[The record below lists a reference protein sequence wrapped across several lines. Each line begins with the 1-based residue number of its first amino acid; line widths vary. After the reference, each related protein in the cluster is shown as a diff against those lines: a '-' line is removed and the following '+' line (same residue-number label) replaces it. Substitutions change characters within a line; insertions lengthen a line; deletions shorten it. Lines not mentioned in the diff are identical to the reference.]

1 MASEVSRRSVPPA
14 FASVS
19 TGSIVI
25 ASESPVSG
33 GVWGALT
40 DVLFRARVLE
50 VFFLEPLAAGF
61 SDVFT
66 LATAVFGFTDV
77 FTFAADVFG
86 FADVFTLAA
95 DVFTLAADVF
105 TLAADVFTLA
115 ADVFGFADVFTL
127 ATAVFGFAGVFTF
140 AADVFTLAAVVFGFA
155 DFFTFLIVVFG
166 TRSLFVFALIFFAVV
181 VFPGRTVLPAEE
193 AVRLFFVR
201 PVADAARLEPE
212 SKSSTAVAD
221 LLFFAETRLA
231 VGFLLTFRARDDFG
245 F

>member
-105 TLAADVFTLA
+105 TLAADVF
-115 ADVFGFADVFTL
+115 GFADVFTL

-140 AADVFTLAAVVFGFA
+140 AADVFTLAADIFGFA

>member
-25 ASESPVSG
+25 ASESPLSG
-33 GVWGALT
+33 GVRVALT

-50 VFFLEPLAAGF
+50 VFFLEPLA
-61 SDVFT
+61 V
-66 LATAVFGFTDV
+66 GFTDV
-77 FTFAADVFG
+77 FADVF
-86 FADVFTLAA
+86 ALAA
-95 DVFTLAADVF
+95 A
-105 TLAADVFTLA
+105 
-115 ADVFGFADVFTL
+115 
-127 ATAVFGFAGVFTF
+127 
-140 AADVFTLAAVVFGFA
+140 VFGFA
-155 DFFTFLIVVFG
+155 DFFTFSIVVFS
-166 TRSLFVFALIFFAVV
+166 TRSLFVFALTFFAVV

-193 AVRLFFVR
+193 AVRLFFAR
-201 PVADAARLEPE
+201 PVADAARLEPQ
-212 SKSSTAVAD
+212 SSTAVAD

>member
-1 MASEVSRRSVPPA
+1 MASEVSRISVPPA

-40 DVLFRARVLE
+40 DVLFRARVLDLE
-50 VFFLEPLAAGF
+50 VLFLEPLAAGF

-66 LATAVFGFTDV
+66 LATAVFGF
-77 FTFAADVFG
+77 
-86 FADVFTLAA
+86 
-95 DVFTLAADVF
+95 
-105 TLAADVFTLA
+105 
-115 ADVFGFADVFTL
+115 
-127 ATAVFGFAGVFTF
+127 AG
-140 AADVFTLAAVVFGFA
+140 VFTLAAVVFGFA

>member
-1 MASEVSRRSVPPA
+1 MASEVSRISVPPA

-40 DVLFRARVLE
+40 DVLFRARVLDLE
-50 VFFLEPLAAGF
+50 VLFLEPLAAGF

-77 FTFAADVFG
+77 FTF
-86 FADVFTLAA
+86 
-95 DVFTLAADVF
+95 
-105 TLAADVFTLA
+105 A

>member
-1 MASEVSRRSVPPA
+1 LEAGERVASEVSRRSVPPA

-66 LATAVFGFTDV
+66 LATAVFGFAGVFTFAADAFGFADV

-86 FADVFTLAA
+86 FAD
-95 DVFTLAADVF
+95 
-105 TLAADVFTLA
+105 
-115 ADVFGFADVFTL
+115 
-127 ATAVFGFAGVFTF
+127 VFTF

-193 AVRLFFVR
+193 VVRLFFVR

>member
-105 TLAADVFTLA
+105 
-115 ADVFGFADVFTL
+115 GFADVFTL

-140 AADVFTLAAVVFGFA
+140 AADVFTLAADIFGFA

>member
-1 MASEVSRRSVPPA
+1 MEAGERVASEVSRRSVPPA

-66 LATAVFGFTDV
+66 LATAVFGF
-77 FTFAADVFG
+77 
-86 FADVFTLAA
+86 
-95 DVFTLAADVF
+95 
-105 TLAADVFTLA
+105 
-115 ADVFGFADVFTL
+115 
-127 ATAVFGFAGVFTF
+127 AGVFTF
-140 AADVFTLAAVVFGFA
+140 AADVFTFAADIFGFA

>member
-1 MASEVSRRSVPPA
+1 MASEVSRISVPPA

-40 DVLFRARVLE
+40 DVLFRARVLDLE
-50 VFFLEPLAAGF
+50 VLFLEPLAAGF

-66 LATAVFGFTDV
+66 LATAVFGFAGV
-77 FTFAADVFG
+77 FTFTAV
-86 FADVFTLAA
+86 
-95 DVFTLAADVF
+95 
-105 TLAADVFTLA
+105 
-115 ADVFGFADVFTL
+115 VFGFADVFTL
-127 ATAVFGFAGVFTF
+127 ATAVFGFAGVFTLATAVFGF
-140 AADVFTLAAVVFGFA
+140 AGVFTLAAVVFGFA

>member
-1 MASEVSRRSVPPA
+1 MASEVSRISVPPA

-40 DVLFRARVLE
+40 DVLFRARVLDLE
-50 VFFLEPLAAGF
+50 VLFLEPLAAGF

-66 LATAVFGFTDV
+66 LATAVFGFAGV
-77 FTFAADVFG
+77 FTFTAVVFG
-86 FADVFTLAA
+86 FADVFT
-95 DVFTLAADVF
+95 FTAV
-105 TLAADVFTLA
+105 
-115 ADVFGFADVFTL
+115 VFGFADVFTL
-127 ATAVFGFAGVFTF
+127 ATAVFGFAGVFTLATAVFGF
-140 AADVFTLAAVVFGFA
+140 AGVFTLAAVVFGFA

>member
-61 SDVFT
+61 S
-66 LATAVFGFTDV
+66 
-77 FTFAADVFG
+77 
-86 FADVFTLAA
+86 
-95 DVFTLAADVF
+95 
-105 TLAADVFTLA
+105 
-115 ADVFGFADVFTL
+115 DVFTL